1 MWLVQLSSSCGAPG
15 GRAAH
20 QQHCTSIGLWW
31 RAAWPRGR
39 CACWPV
45 GECLAWW
52 MPAGGGCCILRRLQ
66 LAQTSRQVESRE
78 RRISVCF
85 ELPTRAERE
94 TLRRPDGSDVLM
106 GRRASLDWHG
116 AARVADAGVCV
127 SVSGASF
134 WRFGL
139 VQAWESLSRRGQRG
153 AASGTVA
160 RLPADRQ
167 MRREVARRRGERTSA
182 ARPRTGGAAPARC
195 KQRTVADGSEVA
207 VSDQVVLKGSSMCG
221 EGWRRCLWRIGRSR
235 ERRRTCKGLP
245 GGAKRGGTTTW
256 QAITRGAAGP
266 RGAAPAR
273 LTADGETA
281 DGG

>member
-1 MWLVQLSSSCGAPG
+1 MAVMW
-15 GRAAH
+15 
-20 QQHCTSIGLWW
+20 
-31 RAAWPRGR
+31 
-39 CACWPV
+39 
-45 GECLAWW
+45 
-52 MPAGGGCCILRRLQ
+52 
-66 LAQTSRQVESRE
+66 
-78 RRISVCF
+78 
-85 ELPTRAERE
+85 
-94 TLRRPDGSDVLM
+94 LM

>member
-1 MWLVQLSSSCGAPG
+1 VWLVQLSSSCGAPG

-94 TLRRPDGSDVLM
+94 TLRRPDGSDVADGKACKFGLAWS
-106 GRRASLDWHG
+106 GTRCGCRCVCQCEWRFLLAVRTG
-116 AARVADAGVCV
+116 AGVGIAEPERAARCRKRHGRKAAG
-127 SVSGASF
+127 G
-134 WRFGL
+134 
-139 VQAWESLSRRGQRG
+139 
-153 AASGTVA
+153 
-160 RLPADRQ
+160 
-167 MRREVARRRGERTSA
+167 SA
-182 ARPRTGGAAPARC
+182 NA
-195 KQRTVADGSEVA
+195 E
-207 VSDQVVLKGSSMCG
+207 
-221 EGWRRCLWRIGRSR
+221 
-235 ERRRTCKGLP
+235 
-245 GGAKRGGTTTW
+245 RGGT
-256 QAITRGAAGP
+256 AA
-266 RGAAPAR
+266 R
-273 LTADGETA
+273 
-281 DGG
+281 